1 MISFM
6 ITTGSLNSQDMIRIF
21 KQSRHDF
28 SSKYLYDGYCVG
40 VDVIF
45 MSGGQILIEGHMVL

>member
-1 MISFM
+1 M